1 MATTDRE
8 GDRQAD
14 IQTNTPLHRQ
24 LNSLFTVQT
33 QTLCQKYRKES
44 SLANFAQVQCRL
56 RLSLLSATHEL
67 AATLLVLSNTGSL
80 TFEFG
85 APWRMSYVCRA
96 LPLLANWLQTV
107 IQCAPKASSQDI
119 ELELVAFCC
128 DALAPAALFWFYEWK
143 QSACSNL
150 FVRRVAQAELRAPW
164 HGKTSALDS
173 VRSTRRGAA
182 VVNTHGRW
190 K

>member
-8 GDRQAD
+8 GDTQRGRL
-14 IQTNTPLHRQ
+14 TNTPLHRQ
-24 LNSLFTVQT
+24 LNSLFAAQT
-33 QTLCQKYRKES
+33 QTQCQKYRKES

-96 LPLLANWLQTV
+96 LPSLAN
-107 IQCAPKASSQDI
+107 
-119 ELELVAFCC
+119 
-128 DALAPAALFWFYEWK
+128 
-143 QSACSNL
+143 
-150 FVRRVAQAELRAPW
+150 
-164 HGKTSALDS
+164 
-173 VRSTRRGAA
+173 
-182 VVNTHGRW
+182 
-190 K
+190 